1 MSIQYFIISDGQ
13 QKGPYPKEVLTMQGV
28 TPETFVWR
36 EGMSG
41 WEKASALPELADLFV
56 EESAFGAYAQPEQPY
71 QQPQQ
76 PQQPQPQYG
85 QQQPYQQ
92 QPYQQPNQQPY
103 GQPPYQ
109 QPYRQGYMPGNYG
122 AAYTNWMPWAIV
134 TTVVNVLIG
143 NIIGLVFSI
152 IGIVQSSNANSAYS
166 VGDTV
171 RGDSANKSARTM
183 TLISIGTI
191 ALGILAIVL
200 FVVFIGVGA
209 MSAITEASNYM

>member
-13 QKGPYPKEVLTMQGV
+13 QKGPYPKEVPTMQGV

-76 PQQPQPQYG
+76 PYQQPQYG
-85 QQQPYQQ
+85 QQPYQQ
-92 QPYQQPNQQPY
+92 QYV
-103 GQPPYQ
+103 QPPYQ

-200 FVVFIGVGA
+200 LVVFIGFGA
-209 MSAITEASNYM
+209 MSAISGSGNYL

>member
-1 MSIQYFIISDGQ
+1 
-13 QKGPYPKEVLTMQGV
+13 
-28 TPETFVWR
+28 
-36 EGMSG
+36 
-41 WEKASALPELADLFV
+41 
-56 EESAFGAYAQPEQPY
+56 
-71 QQPQQ
+71 
-76 PQQPQPQYG
+76 
-85 QQQPYQQ
+85 
-92 QPYQQPNQQPY
+92 
-103 GQPPYQ
+103 
-109 QPYRQGYMPGNYG
+109 MPGNYG

-200 FVVFIGVGA
+200 LVVFIGFGA
-209 MSAITEASNYM
+209 MSAISGSGNYL

>member
-76 PQQPQPQYG
+76 PYQQPQYG
-85 QQQPYQQ
+85 QQPYQQ
-92 QPYQQPNQQPY
+92 QYV
-103 GQPPYQ
+103 QPPYQ

-200 FVVFIGVGA
+200 LVVFIGFGA
-209 MSAITEASNYM
+209 MSAISGSGNYL